1 LLGKI
6 MPAGLCRA
14 LLSDAGCKAFHP
26 ALQNLVDDL
35 THANGNLKPLAADL
49 ADEFAGVADVG
60 GLKSKIEANHQ
71 TDAAVRALPAPP
83 RPAGPFSR
91 CMPYSWFKAYNLV
104 NDEESGPT
112 VGGRDSQTAPAGETD
127 TFKSWEL
134 SGTAARNGSFG
145 WWTFDP
151 PAALADDGQAWCAAL
166 ALPQWVIDDA
176 AKTGLARIEI
186 DGAPACPP
194 DLRKPTALQGFCADS
209 KFAPDLTGLPHGR
222 TKPDDPALPAC
233 NELIGPNFR
242 YATFDATVT
251 VHYMAYGRGR

>member
-1 LLGKI
+1 LPGKI
-6 MPAGLCRA
+6 MPAGLCRT
-14 LLSDAGCKAFHP
+14 LLSDDACKAFHP

-35 THANGNLKPLAADL
+35 THADGNLKPQAADL
-49 ADEFAGVADVG
+49 ADEFAGAADVG
-60 GLKSKIEANHQ
+60 ALESKIKANHQ

-83 RPAGPFSR
+83 RPAGPFFR
-91 CMPYSWFKAYNLV
+91 CVPYSCFETWHRR
-104 NDEESGPT
+104 DGESPT
-112 VGGRDSQTAPAGETD
+112 AGARDGLTAPAATVEV
-127 TFKSWEL
+127 FASYEL
-134 SGTAARNGSFG
+134 EGTSGPLGRFG

-151 PAALADDGQAWCAAL
+151 PAALGDDGREWCAAL

-186 DGAPACPP
+186 EHNSVCPP

-233 NELIGPNFR
+233 NELIGPNFY
-242 YATFDATVT
+242 YAAFDVAVT

>member
-1 LLGKI
+1 MS
-6 MPAGLCRA
+6 MPAGLCRT
-14 LLSDAGCKAFHP
+14 LLSDDCCKAFHP

-35 THANGNLKPLAADL
+35 THANGNLKPQAAALAG
-49 ADEFAGVADVG
+49 EFAGTADVG
-60 GLKSKIEANHQ
+60 ALESKIKANHQ

-104 NDEESGPT
+104 GDGKSGPPD
-112 VGGRDSQTAPAGETD
+112 GGRDGLTAPAGETD
-127 TFKSWEL
+127 IFKSWEL
-134 SGTAARNGSFG
+134 SGTAARNGSLS

-151 PAALADDGQAWCAAL
+151 PAALGDDGQAWCAAL
-166 ALPQWVIDDA
+166 ALSQGALDDS

-186 DGAPACPP
+186 DDDPACPP

-242 YATFDATVT
+242 YAEFDVAVT